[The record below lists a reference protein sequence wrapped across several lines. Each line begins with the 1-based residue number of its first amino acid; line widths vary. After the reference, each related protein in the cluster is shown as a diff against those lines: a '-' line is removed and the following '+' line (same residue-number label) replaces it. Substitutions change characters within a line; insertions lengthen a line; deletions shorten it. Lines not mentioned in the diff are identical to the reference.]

1 MDHAFTEKYMEAF
14 MNTFLVKVV
23 RYLLVM
29 LIMPATFI
37 FSQTEQFPPQRE
49 ISRDS
54 LLTYARLIIDSAKC
68 RVFITVDEEGKPHAR
83 EMSPFT
89 PEDNWVIWLG
99 TFPTSRKV
107 KQIQKNPNVVVFY
120 YDTKGMSYVSVSGK
134 ARLVNDPDLKAKY
147 WKEGWKQFYPDRDT
161 QYILIEVTPER
172 LEVCSF
178 KYNLLW
184 NPEGLPASVDFVKD
198 DSK

>member
-1 MDHAFTEKYMEAF
+1 ME
-14 MNTFLVKVV
+14 NILTQSLK
-23 RYLLVM
+23 YLLVLLLLPTSS
-29 LIMPATFI
+29 LIA
-37 FSQTEQFPPQRE
+37 QAEQFPPQRE

-54 LLTYARLIIDSAKC
+54 LLTYARIIIDSAKC
-68 RVFITVDEEGKPHAR
+68 RVFVTVDEEGKPQAR
-83 EMSPFT
+83 TMSPFP

-107 KQIQKNPNVVVFY
+107 KQIQNNPNVVVFY

-147 WKEGWKQFYPDRDT
+147 WKSGWKQFYPDRET
-161 QYILIEVTPER
+161 QYILIEVTPVR

-178 KYNLLW
+178 KYDLLW
-184 NPEGLPASVDFVKD
+184 SPEGLPASVEFGENEIR
-198 DSK
+198 

>member
-1 MDHAFTEKYMEAF
+1 MKKILTQSLK
-14 MNTFLVKVV
+14 
-23 RYLLVM
+23 YLLVLLLLPTSS
-29 LIMPATFI
+29 LIA
-37 FSQTEQFPPQRE
+37 QTEQFPPQRE

-54 LLTYARLIIDSAKC
+54 LLTYARIIIDSAKC
-68 RVFITVDEEGKPHAR
+68 RVFVTVDEEGKPQAR
-83 EMSPFT
+83 TMSPFP

-107 KQIQKNPNVVVFY
+107 KQIQNNPNVVVFY

-147 WKEGWKQFYPDRDT
+147 WKSGWKQFYPDRET
-161 QYILIEVTPER
+161 QYILIEVTPVR

-178 KYNLLW
+178 KYDLLW
-184 NPEGLPASVDFVKD
+184 SPEGLPASVEFGENEIR
-198 DSK
+198 